1 MEFREL
7 PEGRSIQR
15 PSLDRDALS
24 AELVGF
30 KGEFD
35 LEYSLVDAGEHAEV
49 TGEGSVAHSVA
60 HSVVRRVDL
69 SGSRLG
75 PVTLTDTALEDVDL
89 SNASV
94 QRVTARRV
102 EMLRCRAIGL
112 RFSVEYAS
120 DLYVEGCRWDFAAIH
135 IEKVKGIAAFV
146 GCSFRE
152 TEIRGFLSD
161 VVFLDCDFADTEFA
175 AANAQGCD
183 LRMSRLVG
191 ARGLLSLRGA
201 LITAEQAVSVA
212 DRLAIEAG
220 LIVCA

>member
-7 PEGRSIQR
+7 TEGRSIQR
-15 PSLDRDALS
+15 PSIDRDDLS
-24 AELVGF
+24 AESASF

-35 LEYSLVDAGEHAEV
+35 LEYSLVDAGEQAGV
-49 TGEGSVAHSVA
+49 TGEGSVA

-69 SGSRLG
+69 SGSCLG

-102 EMLRCRAIGL
+102 DMLRCRAIGL
-112 RFSVEYAS
+112 RLSIEQAS
-120 DLYVEGCRWDFAAIH
+120 DLYVEGCRLDFAAIH
-135 IEKVKGIAAFV
+135 IEKVKGIAAFA

-152 TEIRGFLSD
+152 TVISGCLSN
-161 VVFLDCDFADTEFA
+161 VVFLDCDFADTEFEP
-175 AANAQGCD
+175 ANAKGCD

-191 ARGLLSLRGA
+191 ARGLLGLRGA
-201 LITAEQAVSVA
+201 LITTEQAASVA
-212 DRLAIEAG
+212 DRLATEAG
-220 LIVCA
+220 LIVRD

>member
-1 MEFREL
+1 M
-7 PEGRSIQR
+7 
-15 PSLDRDALS
+15 S

-35 LEYSLVDAGEHAEV
+35 LEYSLVDAGEQAGV
-49 TGEGSVAHSVA
+49 TGEGSIA
-60 HSVVRRVDL
+60 HSVVCRVDL

-75 PVTLTDTALEDVDL
+75 PVTLTDTTLEDVDL

-102 EMLRCRAIGL
+102 EMLRCRGIGL
-112 RFSVEYAS
+112 QLSVEQAS
-120 DLYVEGCRWDFAAIH
+120 DLYVEGCRLDFAAIH

-152 TEIRGFLSD
+152 AEISGFPSG
-161 VVFLDCDFADTEFA
+161 VVFLDCDFANTEFA
-175 AANAQGCD
+175 AANAKGCD

-191 ARGLLSLRGA
+191 ARGLLGPRGA
-201 LITAEQAVSVA
+201 LITADQAASVA
-212 DRLAIEAG
+212 DQLAVEAG
-220 LIVCA
+220 LIVCD

>member
-7 PEGRSIQR
+7 AEGRSIQR
-15 PSLDRDALS
+15 PSIDRDDLS
-24 AELVGF
+24 MEPAGF

-35 LEYSLVDAGEHAEV
+35 LEYSLVDSGEQAGV
-49 TGEGSVAHSVA
+49 TGEGSVT

-75 PVTLTDTALEDVDL
+75 PVTLADTAFEDVDL
-89 SNASV
+89 SNASI
-94 QRVTARRV
+94 QRVTACRV

-112 RFSVEYAS
+112 RFSIEQAS
-120 DLYVEGCRWDFAAIH
+120 DLYVEGCRIDFAAIH

-152 TEIRGFLSD
+152 TVISGCLSG
-161 VVFLDCDFADTEFA
+161 VVFPDCDFTDTEFEA
-175 AANAQGCD
+175 ASAKGCD

-201 LITAEQAVSVA
+201 LITTEQAVA
-212 DRLAIEAG
+212 TALGWRPRL
-220 LIVCA
+220 V

>member
-1 MEFREL
+1 MELREL
-7 PEGRSIQR
+7 TEGRSIQR
-15 PSLDRDALS
+15 PSLDRDELN

-35 LEYSLVDAGEHAEV
+35 LEYSIVDAVEQAGV
-49 TGEGSVAHSVA
+49 TGEGSVA

-69 SGSRLG
+69 SRSHLG
-75 PVTLTDTALEDVDL
+75 PVTLTDTTLEDVDL

-94 QRVTARRV
+94 QLVTARRV

-112 RFSVEYAS
+112 RLSIEQAS
-120 DLYVEGCRWDFAAIH
+120 DLYVEGCRLDFAAIH
-135 IEKVKGIAAFV
+135 IEKVKGIAAFI

-152 TEIRGFLSD
+152 TEIGGFLSG

-175 AANAQGCD
+175 VVNAKGCD
-183 LRMSRLVG
+183 LRTSRLVG
-191 ARGLLSLRGA
+191 ARGLLGLRGA
-201 LITAEQAVSVA
+201 LTTAEQAASVA

-220 LIVCA
+220 LIVCVAAG